1 MNFEADE
8 IKRRVPIREAL
19 KRCYGIEPD
28 RRGFC
33 LCMFHGE
40 KTPSMKIND
49 KRNDFYCFGC
59 NVHGDVI
66 DLYRNAYSLSYSD
79 ALRRIDADFGLNTFR
94 PMSTLERTRQAARR
108 EKERLEKERRIEW
121 RKVQIDKLTDFFK
134 ELRGMPLTA
143 PVAHDLKHIE
153 GLLDR
158 FTKSEIEPFDG
169 VPDDFDADARIA
181 ALKTKY
187 EYERGDFNSESS

>member
-1 MNFEADE
+1 MNFEVDE

-66 DLYRNAYSLSYSD
+66 DLYRNAYNLSYSD

-94 PMSTLERTRQAARR
+94 PMSTLERTRQVARL
-108 EKERLEKERRIEW
+108 EKERREKERRIEW
-121 RKVQIDKLTDFFK
+121 RKEQIDKLTDFFK
-134 ELRGMPLTA
+134 ELQKMPLTA

-158 FTKSEIEPFDG
+158 FTKSEIETFDG

-187 EYERGDFNSESS
+187 ERGDFYSESS

>member
-59 NVHGDVI
+59 NAHGDVI
-66 DLYRNAYSLSYSD
+66 DLYRNAYGLSYSD

-108 EKERLEKERRIEW
+108 EKERREKERRIEW
-121 RKVQIDKLTDFFK
+121 RKEQYLKLNDFAK
-134 ELRGMPLTA
+134 ELDKMPPSA
-143 PVAHDLKHIE
+143 AVSHDIE
-153 GLLDR
+153 YIDRLLGR
-158 FTKSEIEPFDG
+158 FRKSEIEPFDG

-187 EYERGDFNSESS
+187 ENERGDFDSESS